1 MKALR
6 VELTGTLA
14 YWTVVDDN
22 WVPVAL
28 ADAYLRHL
36 RLGADRA
43 EGTTRAYA
51 GDLACYLGW
60 CEVSG
65 RDLLS
70 GAAALGMFVV
80 MLRTTPVT
88 RAGWGRAGS
97 GARAGSTTS
106 WPRCASSTSTPWLTG
121 RSTPRC

>member
-1 MKALR
+1 VKALR

-14 YWTVVDDN
+14 YWTVVDDDS
-22 WVPVAL
+22 VPVAL

-60 CEVSG
+60 CEASG

-80 MLRTTPVT
+80 MLKTTPV
-88 RAGWGRAGS
+88 ARAGS
-97 GARAGSTTS
+97 GQGRLRAGPGPGPGPDQPRPGRGARALQA
-106 WPRCASSTSTPWLTG
+106 RCG
-121 RSTPRC
+121 

>member
-14 YWTVVDDN
+14 YWTVVDDS

-43 EGTTRAYA
+43 EGTTRENA
-51 GDLACYLGW
+51 GDWPAIWG
-60 CEVSG
+60 
-65 RDLLS
+65 
-70 GAAALGMFVV
+70 GA
-80 MLRTTPVT
+80 R
-88 RAGWGRAGS
+88 RAGGIFFPGLPPWGC
-97 GARAGSTTS
+97 S
-106 WPRCASSTSTPWLTG
+106 W
-121 RSTPRC
+121 